1 MGGKSD
7 PARSAEVYRRFKGG
21 ENAADLAKA
30 YNVSDRTIR
39 NWISDAR
46 KAEKAAAPAPKD
58 ERPAA
63 RAPRDPD
70 ALRRARQAMEADDAL
85 PPDDAGAGDPDS
97 YDPEAP
103 EEEGKPRHV
112 EPEVMLHDPEEA
124 VEIVGDLK
132 SDLAGTIV
140 AFKYGDVL
148 AEDDPRVIAA
158 AKPGALLKRSIRAN
172 RDWVDPIVDGATS
185 NPIALLIVAAF
196 DGLRMLAKLRRAAY
210 DKGWRPPGAEEKPE
224 GEPAAPHAQRE
235 APAPGRAAATPAPE
249 AEPEEG
255 GARKGVIRDAPSFP
269 IVQEHLP
276 IKDKDS

>member
-7 PARSAEVYRRFKGG
+7 PARSAEAYRRFKAG
-21 ENAADLAKA
+21 ETAEDLATA
-30 YNVSDRTIR
+30 YKVTARSVR
-39 NWISDAR
+39 NWIADAR
-46 KAEKAAAPAPKD
+46 KAEQAAAAPKE

-70 ALRRARQAMEADDAL
+70 ALRRARQAMEADDDM
-85 PPDDAGAGDPDS
+85 PPEDVDQVDDQVDQVDEDKTQRV
-97 YDPEAP
+97 DPE
-103 EEEGKPRHV
+103 K
-112 EPEVMLHDPEEA
+112 MLHDPEEA

-172 RDWVDPIVDGATS
+172 RNWVDPIVDGATS

-196 DGLRMLAKLRRAAY
+196 DGLRMLAKLKRAAV
-210 DKGWRPPGAEEKPE
+210 DKGWRPPGEEE
-224 GEPAAPHAQRE
+224 ELRGEPAAPHAQRE
-235 APAPGRAAATPAPE
+235 APAPGRAPE
-249 AEPEEG
+249 PEPEEEG
-255 GARKGVIRDAPSFP
+255 GARKGVIRDAPTFP
-269 IVQEHLP
+269 IIPGHVP
-276 IKDKDS
+276 IEGG